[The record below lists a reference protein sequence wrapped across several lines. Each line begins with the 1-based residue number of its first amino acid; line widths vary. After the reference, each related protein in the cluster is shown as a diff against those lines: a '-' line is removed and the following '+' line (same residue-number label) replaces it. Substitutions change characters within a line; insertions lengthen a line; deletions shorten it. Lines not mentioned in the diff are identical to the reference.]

1 VARRLFKNRKAV
13 VGIEAAIVLIAFIIV
28 AAALSYVVVNMGL
41 FITQKTKDTMQE
53 GVDESQSAL
62 QLDGI
67 IVGKTNGQRQ
77 VEWIILPVK
86 LSVGKAALD
95 LKKEALVVSVYL
107 PNATL
112 LNIYNGVYLNATR
125 ADADCDIMIANLSRI
140 YRMNETDMAMSVI
153 YNGNNNTVLEST
165 EKAFLIIH
173 LNSTVAEFPGIRH
186 TLVDYETV
194 TIEVKGAR
202 GAVLTVVF
210 TIPGGLL
217 ENSYVR
223 LG

>member
-1 VARRLFKNRKAV
+1 MVKLLRNKKGV

-41 FITQKTKDTMQE
+41 YITQKTKETMQE

-67 IVGKTNGQRQ
+67 VVGKTNDGRQ

-95 LKKEALVVSVYL
+95 LKKEAIVVSVYL

-112 LNIYNGVYLNATR
+112 LNIYNGVYMNGTQTE
-125 ADADCDIMIANLSRI
+125 ADCDVLIQKLSQN
-140 YRMNETDMAMSVI
+140 YSMDKTDMAMAII
-153 YNGNNNTVLEST
+153 YNNNGNTVLEPT

-173 LNSTVAEFPGIRH
+173 LNSTVAGIPGLRH

-194 TIEVKGAR
+194 TIEVRGTR
-202 GAVLTVVF
+202 GAVLTVVR

-217 ENSYVR
+217 ENVYVDLR
-223 LG
+223 

>member
-1 VARRLFKNRKAV
+1 MARRLLRSKRAV

-41 FITQKTKDTMQE
+41 FITQKTKETMQG

-62 QLDGI
+62 QLDGVV
-67 IVGKTNGQRQ
+67 VGKTNNQRQ

-95 LKKEALVVSVYL
+95 LKKEAIVVSVYL

-112 LNIYNGVYLNATR
+112 LNIYNGVYMNGTQAET
-125 ADADCDIMIANLSRI
+125 DCDVLIANLSRI
-140 YRMNETDMAMSVI
+140 YKMNETDMAMSVI

-165 EKAFLIIH
+165 EKAFIIIH
-173 LNSTVAEFPGIRH
+173 LNSTVTGFPGTRH
-186 TLVDYETV
+186 TVVDYETV
-194 TIEVKGAR
+194 TIEVRGAR
-202 GAVLTVVF
+202 GAVLTVVL
-210 TIPGGLL
+210 TVPGGLL

>member
-1 VARRLFKNRKAV
+1 MARRLFKNRRAV

-140 YRMNETDMAMSVI
+140 YRMNETDMAMAVI

-173 LNSTVAEFPGIRH
+173 LNSTVAGFPGMRH

-194 TIEVKGAR
+194 TIEVRGAR

-210 TIPGGLL
+210 TVPGGLL

>member
-1 VARRLFKNRKAV
+1 MTKMRKDRKGV

-67 IVGKTNGQRQ
+67 IVGKTNNERQ
-77 VEWIILPVK
+77 VEWLILPVK

-95 LKKEALVVSVYL
+95 FKKEAIVISVYL

-112 LNIYNGVYLNATR
+112 LNIYNGVYMDGTQTET
-125 ADADCDIMIANLSRI
+125 DCDVLIANLSRL
-140 YRMNETDMAMSVI
+140 YKMNETDMAMSII
-153 YNGNNNTVLEST
+153 YNGNGNTVLEST
-165 EKAFLIIH
+165 EKAFIIIH
-173 LNSTVAEFPGIRH
+173 LNSTVAGFPRIRH
-186 TLVDYETV
+186 TLVAYETV
-194 TIEVKGAR
+194 TVEVRGAR
-202 GAVLTVVF
+202 GAVLTVVR

-217 ENSYVR
+217 ENSYVDLR
-223 LG
+223 

>member
-1 VARRLFKNRKAV
+1 MARLLKSRKGV
-13 VGIEAAIVLIAFIIV
+13 VGVEAAIVLIAFIIV

-41 FITQKTKDTMQE
+41 FITQKTKETMQE

-62 QLDGI
+62 QLDGM
-67 IVGKTNGQRQ
+67 IVGKTNNQRQ

-95 LKKEALVVSVYL
+95 LKKEAIVISVYL

-112 LNIYNGVYLNATR
+112 LNIYNGVYMNGTEVE
-125 ADADCDIMIANLSRI
+125 ADCDVLIANLSRL
-140 YRMNETDMAMSVI
+140 YGMNKTDMAMSII

-165 EKAFLIIH
+165 EKAFIIIH
-173 LNSTVAEFPGIRH
+173 LNSTVAGFPGIRH
-186 TLVDYETV
+186 TIVDYETV

-202 GAVLTVVF
+202 GAVLTVVR

-217 ENSYVR
+217 ENSYVGLR
-223 LG
+223 